1 MYDPNNIVVG
11 VTILFLIGYA
21 FFIIRKMYTKKIN
34 ELEKI
39 NEQQR
44 IMITNQQN
52 VELKRSSDISNNF
65 EVTKERSTHESTFE
79 DTISNV
85 PTSTV
90 DVIIEDN
97 GYDMSNYSEDLDKS
111 DIRKVVEN
119 IIANTEQYTIN
130 EVVNVEEEN
139 DVEEVEEVEE
149 VEDAEEV
156 DDAEEVNEIDEID
169 EIDETTN
176 IRKNSKDSE
185 SELESYSEKEINN
198 LKVMELKEI
207 LDKHGK
213 SYTSDLKK
221 KDLKEIVL
229 SLTICTDS

>member
-44 IMITNQQN
+44 IIITNQQN
-52 VELKRSSDISNNF
+52 VELKRASDISNNI
-65 EVTKERSTHESTFE
+65 EVTKESSTYESTFE
-79 DTISNV
+79 DAISNV
-85 PTSTV
+85 LPTSTV

-97 GYDMSNYSEDLDKS
+97 GYDMSNYPEDLDKS
-111 DIRKVVEN
+111 DVRKVVEK
-119 IIANTEQYTIN
+119 IIANTEQYTTD
-130 EVVNVEEEN
+130 EVTVDNV
-139 DVEEVEEVEE
+139 
-149 VEDAEEV
+149 
-156 DDAEEVNEIDEID
+156 EEVNEVDEID
-169 EIDETTN
+169 EIDELDETN
-176 IRKNSKDSE
+176 KDSE

-213 SYTSDLKK
+213 SYSSDLKK

-229 SLTICTDS
+229 SLASCSDS